1 MENFWQIL
9 VFILLFSNGVIVES
23 SKLELIA
30 PNVVKSGEDFRINC
44 SVVLTDDEQ
53 QNAEV
58 ILKKDNNE
66 FYRYNKR
73 SKYSNDSIKKIFSIL
88 LNFKINLYII
98 LNCCKTKELFFFF
111 ICNKS

>member
-1 MENFWQIL
+1 MKNFWQIL
-9 VFILLFSNGVIVES
+9 VFMITIGSCLICLYAHKSTSVLISSLIFES

-30 PNVVKSGEDFRINC
+30 PNVVKNGEDFRINC
-44 SVVLTDDEQ
+44 SVVLTDEEK

-73 SKYSNDSIKKIFSIL
+73 SKYSNDSIKFQNKFVYNSEL
-88 LNFKINLYII
+88 L
-98 LNCCKTKELFFFF
+98 
-111 ICNKS
+111 